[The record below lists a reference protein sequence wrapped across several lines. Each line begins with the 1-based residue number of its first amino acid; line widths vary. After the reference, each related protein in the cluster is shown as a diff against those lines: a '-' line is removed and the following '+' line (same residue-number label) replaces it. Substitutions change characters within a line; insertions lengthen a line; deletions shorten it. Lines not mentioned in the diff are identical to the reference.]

1 VVRSDFLRANRTGSG
16 EFKMDK
22 KPESSLR
29 GVILDYASGTTY
41 FSMEGLRRFL
51 AENHIDYK
59 PNSLKQS
66 LYRLRKESMIFSAG
80 RGWYST
86 ISKQYRLDKKPVN
99 SLRVSIAEQFPL
111 LSFSL
116 WSTAQVKEFYH
127 HLPSRFWTFIYTD
140 ADFLEPLGDFLV
152 EKNHNLLVNPAGGG
166 AVKYSSFKKGDFTV
180 LRPEI
185 KYRGKEGEYF
195 KSIEKIMVDLFQERQ
210 KIDFLDLQEYE
221 KVLSNLLTG
230 YRINLAKLMD
240 YAHNRKAK
248 PAIGELISN
257 VIDNGKSD
265 KK

>member
-1 VVRSDFLRANRTGSG
+1 
-16 EFKMDK
+16 MDK
-22 KPESSLR
+22 KSESSLR
-29 GVILDYASGTTY
+29 GTILDYASGTTY

-86 ISKQYRLDKKPVN
+86 ISKQYRLDKKPLN

-116 WSTAQVKEFYH
+116 WSTAQLKDLYH

-140 ADFLEPLGDFLV
+140 ADFLEPLGEFLI
-152 EKNHNLLVNPAGGG
+152 KKIHNLLVNPAGGG
-166 AVKYSSFKKGDFTV
+166 AVKYSSFKKGNFTV

-265 KK
+265 QK